1 MKELEIYR
9 NQPCNLLAANL
20 RKTFSGIVC
29 GNVKESGRLAIAQEG
44 PYEIY
49 GDLEIMHHLDE
60 LLEAFQNQGRM
71 RPLESQGPETYRVV
85 RKNK

>member
-9 NQPCNLLAANL
+9 NQPRYLVAANL
-20 RKTFSGIVC
+20 RNAFSGIVC
-29 GNVKESGRLAIAQEG
+29 DNVKKAGRLAIAQEG

-49 GDLEIMHHLDE
+49 GDLEIMDHLDE

-85 RKNK
+85 KKK